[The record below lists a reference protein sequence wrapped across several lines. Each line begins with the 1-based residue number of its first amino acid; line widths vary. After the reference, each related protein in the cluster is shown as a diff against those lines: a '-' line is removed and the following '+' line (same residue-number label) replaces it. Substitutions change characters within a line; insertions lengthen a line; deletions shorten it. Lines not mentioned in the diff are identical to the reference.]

1 MNAVAAA
8 AQMLPCGA
16 TLGRMNTP
24 AQTPIDSLPATLAK
38 LRAAQAA
45 NVPDRAQRLDD
56 LKRLRSAFKASLPAM
71 TAAISADFGHRS
83 THETLLSDGMT
94 VLHEIDSMSRN
105 LTRWMR
111 TQRAP
116 LDILFAPGRS
126 EIRIQPLGVIGVI
139 SPWNYPVNLALMP
152 LATAIAAGNH
162 VYLKPSEITPRTS
175 QWLAE
180 FLSGVFP
187 ADRVAVALGG
197 ADVAGAFAALPF
209 DHLFFTGSTA
219 VGRKVMAA
227 AAPNLTPVTLELG
240 GKSPCIIAP
249 GYSAATAA
257 SRIAAG
263 KWLNAGQ
270 TCIAPDYL
278 LVQKDEQAALVEAL
292 KVDVAARY
300 AKIDGNSDYTSI
312 VNEAQYRRLRG
323 YLDEARALGCE
334 VIELVPVDPAQAEA
348 QRRIAPTLVL
358 DPPDSSA
365 LMRDEIFGPILPI
378 KSVASVDAAIDY
390 INQHDRPLA
399 LYHFD
404 HDKARIERVLQRTVA
419 GGVCINDTVLH
430 IVQDG
435 LPFGGVGASGMGHY
449 HGHFG
454 FMTFSKQKPVFRQA
468 RFSAMK
474 FFKPPYGKFADA
486 LLKFLL
492 R

>member
-1 MNAVAAA
+1 MNVTAD
-8 AQMLPCGA
+8 
-16 TLGRMNTP
+16 
-24 AQTPIDSLPATLAK
+24 TPIESLATTLAH
-38 LRAAQAA
+38 LRRAQAA
-45 NVPDRAQRLDD
+45 HVPDRAQRLDD
-56 LKRLRSAFKASLPAM
+56 LKRLRAAFLADLPAM

-83 THETLLSDGMT
+83 AHETLLSDGMT
-94 VLHEIDSMSRN
+94 VLREIDDMARH
-105 LTRWMR
+105 LGRWMR
-111 TQRAP
+111 PQRAP
-116 LDILFAPGRS
+116 LDWLFAPGRS
-126 EIRIQPLGVIGVI
+126 EIRIQPLGVVGVI
-139 SPWNYPVNLALMP
+139 APWNYPVNLALMP

-162 VYLKPSEITPRTS
+162 VYLKPSEHTPRTS
-175 QWLAE
+175 TWLAE
-180 FLSGVFP
+180 LLAKVFP

-197 ADVAGAFAALPF
+197 ADVAAAFAALPF

-249 GYSAATAA
+249 DYPLATAA
-257 SRIAAG
+257 ARIAAG

-278 LVQKDEQAALVEAL
+278 LVQAAQREGLIAAL
-292 KVDVAARY
+292 KNDVAARY
-300 AKIDGNSDYTSI
+300 AQIDGNGDYTSI

-334 VIELVPVDPAQAEA
+334 VIELAPVDAARAEA
-348 QRRIAPTLVL
+348 ERRIAPTLIV
-358 DPPDSSA
+358 DPPDHCA
-365 LMRDEIFGPILPI
+365 LMRDEIFGPLLPI
-378 KSVASVDAAIDY
+378 RSVASVDAAIDY
-390 INQHDRPLA
+390 INSRDRPLA

-404 HDKARIERVLQRTVA
+404 LDRARIERVLERTVA

-430 IVQDG
+430 IAQDG

-449 HGHFG
+449 HGKHG
-454 FMTFSKQKPVFRQA
+454 FLTFSKQKPVFRQA

-474 FFKPPYGKFADA
+474 FFRPPYGRFADI
-486 LLKFLL
+486 LLKFLV